1 MTDSLRIQRK
11 MHQTLCQHLPEKLS
25 KPQRRNLS
33 WVIAGLHQAEHV
45 HLSKV
50 ASKRVG
56 SATLESKIRQVRRFF
71 SNEQVDPQCCYE
83 PVAELLL
90 KQAAASGGP
99 IRVLVDT
106 LELSGERQVL
116 MAALAHRRRALPVC
130 WQVRRRTGVS
140 DAEQQR
146 SLLEA
151 LSERMPSSC
160 ASGDIQSGDPQVVV
174 IGDGAFHST
183 DLISTDLMGYLS
195 DKGWSYRLRVH
206 RDTYVRLS
214 NGEWKQLG
222 DLAPEEGGKNRYFDG
237 VQVTKEDPY
246 GPVSIAICHGEGED
260 GPWFI
265 CTDQEEADYLTLRI
279 YSRRTWIRKLFGDLE
294 DGGFRLNRSRLCQ
307 PERLSRL
314 VMALA
319 WTYVWLMHVGVWVVK
334 RGFRRLV
341 GRTDRRDRS
350 YPEIG
355 RRYTQRCITNGKPIH
370 IGLKPYF

>member
-1 MTDSLRIQRK
+1 
-11 MHQTLCQHLPEKLS
+11 
-25 KPQRRNLS
+25 
-33 WVIAGLHQAEHV
+33 VIAGLRQAEHV

-174 IGDGAFHST
+174 ISDGAFHST

-206 RDTYVRLS
+206 RGTYVRLS

-222 DLAPEEGGKNRYFDG
+222 DLAPEEGGKNCYFDG

-279 YSRRTWIRKLFGDLE
+279 YSRRTWIRELFGDLE

-355 RRYTQRCITNGKPIH
+355 RRYPAMYNQRKTDPYRPQTLL
-370 IGLKPYF
+370 LKTVR

>member
-1 MTDSLRIQRK
+1 
-11 MHQTLCQHLPEKLS
+11 MHQTLCQHLPEELS

-33 WVIAGLHQAEHV
+33 WVIAGLHQAGHV
-45 HLSKV
+45 HFSKV

-56 SATLESKIRQVRRFF
+56 SATLESKTRQVRRFF

-90 KQAAASGGP
+90 KQAIASGSP

-116 MAALAHRRRALPVC
+116 MGALAHRRRALPVC

-146 SLLEA
+146 GLLEA
-151 LSERMPSSC
+151 LSKRIDDACDDEGACDDVPEV
-160 ASGDIQSGDPQVVV
+160 IV

-183 DLISTDLMGYLS
+183 DLMSYLS
-195 DKGWSYRLRVH
+195 EKGWSYRLRLH
-206 RDTYVRLS
+206 SDTYVQLS
-214 NGEWKQLG
+214 NGKWTQVG
-222 DLAPEEGGKNRYFDG
+222 DLAPEEGGENRYFNA
-237 VQVTKEDPY
+237 VYVTKGDPY
-246 GPVSIAICHGEGED
+246 GPVSIAICHAEGED
-260 GPWFI
+260 DPWFI
-265 CTDQEEADYLTLRI
+265 CTDQPEADYLTLRT
-279 YSRRTWIRKLFGDLE
+279 YSRRMWIEELFGDLE
-294 DGGFRLNRSRLCQ
+294 DGGFRLNRSRLYQ

-319 WTYVWLMHVGVWVVK
+319 WTYVWLMHVGVWAVK
-334 RGFRRLV
+334 RGVRRLV
-341 GRTDRRDRS
+341 DRTDRRDRS

-355 RRYTQRCITNGKPIH
+355 RRYIQRCVTNGKPIH
-370 IGLKPYF
+370 IGLKPYFRKLSGS